1 MSKPQKTNAQKA
13 FSAIVSL
20 VFRKSWSIVLNLWVV
35 GVLSRILTKED
46 FGLVAVSLAL
56 TAFVTNAATGG
67 IGDFFIV
74 YKGKEDKEEIFN
86 ACYWFNFAMGLGA
99 VAVILGMIPIW
110 SYLYKDPRIPQMIG
124 WLSIIVFAEIGAS
137 VVKAGYK
144 KHLNYSKMITIQ
156 TVFNTLMNVGKVWM
170 VTSDLFSVE
179 TKVLSMVIPQAISS
193 LLLNFFLRWY
203 SPYKVKFG
211 HWGIAHWKEIFGFTK
226 FVAGNGF
233 LNRLNSEGDSL
244 VVGKIMGLGDL
255 GIYNISNQNSNFF
268 TKNIMPI
275 FQEITLPIFALHN
288 DKPEMVREKFLG
300 MITVL
305 SFVSMPFCIGLMAIS
320 ERIMPIYLGPK
331 IGFDVVLPLQILLIN
346 ALTRSINS
354 PTAGL
359 FNSMRRPELGFK
371 FNLYFVPIHLVVFLL
386 VGNFFGVVGACWYFT
401 ITRIGSRIY
410 LTQKAL
416 NLIHSNFK
424 QLFQAIGPM
433 FFASLTAGLVTWIIS
448 THFLPFSMESKM
460 GLLVVLGILG
470 CAFYLSIRWIGKPNL
485 VSIIGY
491 VSKAKPKLGKGMN
504 RIFFLPQV

>member
-13 FSAIVSL
+13 FSAVISL
-20 VFRKSWSIVLNLWVV
+20 VFRKSWSILLNLWVV

-86 ACYWFNFAMGLGA
+86 SCYWFNFVMGLGA
-99 VAVILGMIPIW
+99 VAVILGMIPLW

-124 WLSIIVFAEIGAS
+124 WLSIIVFAEIGSS

-156 TVFNTLMNVGKVWM
+156 TVFNTLMNIGKVWM

-193 LLLNFFLRWY
+193 LAMNFFLRWY
-203 SPYKVKFG
+203 SPYKVKLG
-211 HWGIAHWKEIFGFTK
+211 HWGISHWKEIFGFTK

-233 LNRLNSEGDSL
+233 LNRLNSEGDAL

-268 TKNIMPI
+268 TKNILPI
-275 FQEITLPIFALHN
+275 FQEITLPVFALHN
-288 DKPEMVREKFLG
+288 DKPDVVREKFLG

-305 SFVSMPFCIGLMAIS
+305 SFVSMPFCLGLMAIS

-331 IGFDVVLPLQILLIN
+331 IGYDVVIPLQILLLN

-359 FNSMRRPELGFK
+359 FNAMRKPELGFK
-371 FNLYFVPIHLVVFLL
+371 FNLFFVPIHLVAFLL
-386 VGNFFGVVGACWYFT
+386 IGNYFGVVGACWYFT

-410 LTQKAL
+410 LTNKAL

-433 FFASLTAGLVTWIIS
+433 FVASLVSGIVTWVIS
-448 THFLPFSMESKM
+448 TQLLPYSMDSTL
-460 GLLVVLGILG
+460 GLIWITLIL
-470 CAFYLSIRWIGKPNL
+470 CMTLFLSIRWIGKPNL
-485 VSIIGY
+485 ESMIGY
-491 VSKAKPKLGKGMN
+491 VAKAKPGLGKNMK
-504 RIFFLPQV
+504 RVFFLR

>member
-1 MSKPQKTNAQKA
+1 MNKPQKTNAQKA
-13 FSAIVSL
+13 FSAVISL
-20 VFRKSWSIVLNLWVV
+20 VFRKSWSILLNLWVV

-74 YKGKEDKEEIFN
+74 YKGEEKKEDIFN
-86 ACYWFNFAMGLGA
+86 ACYWFNFVMGLGA
-99 VAVILGMIPIW
+99 VVVILGMIPLW

-179 TKVLSMVIPQAISS
+179 TKVLCMVIPQAISS
-193 LLLNFFLRWY
+193 ILMNLFLRWY
-203 SPYKVKFG
+203 CPYKVKFG
-211 HWGIAHWKEIFGFTK
+211 NWGFLHWKEIFRFTK

-268 TKNIMPI
+268 TKNILPI
-275 FQEITLPIFALHN
+275 FQEITLPIFAMHN
-288 DKPEMVREKFLG
+288 DKPEVVREKFLG

-305 SFVSMPFCIGLMAIS
+305 SFVSMPFCIGLMSIS

-331 IGFDVVLPLQILLIN
+331 IGYDVVIPLQILLIN

-359 FNSMRRPELGFK
+359 FNSMRKPELGFR
-371 FNLYFVPIHLVVFLL
+371 FNMFFVPIHLVVLLL
-386 VGNFFGVVGACWYFT
+386 VGQHFGVIGACWYFT
-401 ITRIGSRIY
+401 LTRIGSRIY
-410 LTQKAL
+410 LTNKAL
-416 NLIHSNFK
+416 QLIHSNFK

-433 FFASLTAGLVTWIIS
+433 FFASIASGLITWVFS
-448 THFLPFSMESKM
+448 TQLLPYSMDSKL
-460 GLLVVLGILG
+460 GLLLVCGALTISLFL
-470 CAFYLSIRWIGKPNL
+470 AIRFIGKPNL
-485 VSIIGY
+485 VSMIGY
-491 VSKAKPKLGKGMN
+491 VAKAKPGLGKSMN
-504 RIFFLPQV
+504 RVFFLR

>member
-1 MSKPQKTNAQKA
+1 MNKPQKTNAQKA
-13 FSAIVSL
+13 FSAIISL
-20 VFRKSWSIVLNLWVV
+20 VFRKSWSILLNLWVV
-35 GVLSRILTKED
+35 GVLSRMLTKED

-86 ACYWFNFAMGLGA
+86 SCYWFNFVMGVGA
-99 VAVILGMIPIW
+99 VVVILGMIPLW

-124 WLSIIVFAEIGAS
+124 WLSIIVFAEIGSS

-156 TVFNTLMNVGKVWM
+156 TIFNTLMNIGKVWM

-179 TKVLSMVIPQAISS
+179 TKVLCMVIPQAISS
-193 LLLNFFLRWY
+193 ILLNFFLRWY
-203 SPYKVKFG
+203 SPYKVRFG
-211 HWGIAHWKEIFGFTK
+211 HWGISHWKEIFGFTK

-255 GIYNISNQNSNFF
+255 GIYNISSQNSNFF
-268 TKNIMPI
+268 TKNILPI

-288 DKPEMVREKFLG
+288 DKPEVVREKFLG

-305 SFVSMPFCIGLMAIS
+305 SFISMPFCLGLMAIS

-331 IGFDVVLPLQILLIN
+331 IGFDVVVPLQILLIN
-346 ALTRSINS
+346 ALARSINS

-371 FNLYFVPIHLVVFLL
+371 FNLFFVPIHLLAFFLI
-386 VGNFFGVVGACWYFT
+386 GDSFGVIGACWYFT
-401 ITRIGSRIY
+401 LTRIGSRIY
-410 LTQKAL
+410 LTNKAL
-416 NLIHSNFK
+416 NLIQSNFK
-424 QLFQAIGPM
+424 QLFSAISPM
-433 FFASLTAGLVTWIIS
+433 FFASIFGGLSTWIFS
-448 THFLPFSMESKM
+448 TQILSLPMDSKM
-460 GLLVVLGILG
+460 GLVWVFTFLLI
-470 CAFYLSIRWIGKPNL
+470 AFFISIRFIGKPNL
-485 VSIIGY
+485 VFMIGY
-491 VSKAKPKLGKGMN
+491 VNKAKPAIGKGLT
-504 RIFFLPQV
+504 RLFFLN